1 MLLENHYHNSLV
13 NGIPTGLRLL
23 DTQMSGIVVLSQVQT
38 EWPVLVH
45 RDPIETSGSR
55 CPLDACSS
63 SAQKMVFNLNTL
75 LACSFFCLFPSTN
88 RNIGNLRAINFD
100 MLFVSLHQKPDE
112 KQRNK
117 IKCIVHYFERIF
129 SEMPTGNVSFERK
142 VTALEYKSSRLS
154 YPNAR
159 FWRKSTVPL
168 CRFEVRTSGFIEDQ
182 PYEAIEVDFA
192 NKLLGGGA
200 LKRGCVQE
208 EIRFMINPELISGI
222 LFLPAMKENE
232 AIEMV
237 GAERF
242 ANYTG
247 YSSSFVFSGNHVDQ
261 RDIDSMGR
269 RKTRIIAIDA
279 LRLPGKRQYELELIL
294 REINKAFCGFLDQRK
309 DDEYQ
314 KLFLDEGISGSVTS
328 EVVIHRITLQNSTNT
343 CMMPVE
349 DAIMSSTVAKS
360 SDHEWTSSLMKF
372 KSESQENQN
381 EIGIATGNWGCGAFG
396 GDPEI
401 KTMIQWLAASQ
412 ALRPFVLCYTFGLE
426 SLDNLDEVVN
436 VIASRK
442 YTVGD
447 LWNMFVKYTS
457 KRVKRKTVDGFFQWL
472 LST

>member
-1 MLLENHYHNSLV
+1 MLLENHYHNALV

-23 DTQMSGIVVLSQVQT
+23 DTQMSGIVVLSQA
-38 EWPVLVH
+38 L
-45 RDPIETSGSR
+45 IG
-55 CPLDACSS
+55 A
-63 SAQKMVFNLNTL
+63 L

-100 MLFVSLHQKPDE
+100 MLFVCLHQKPDE

-117 IKCIVHYFERIF
+117 IKCIVHYFERIC

-142 VTALEYKSSRLS
+142 VTPLEYKSSRLS

-168 CRFEVRTSGFIEDQ
+168 CRFEVRTS
-182 PYEAIEVDFA
+182 EASDRFNDNDI
-192 NKLLGGGA
+192 KLCRYDHL
-200 LKRGCVQE
+200 
-208 EIRFMINPELISGI
+208 S
-222 LFLPAMKENE
+222 FLD
-232 AIEMV
+232 
-237 GAERF
+237 R
-242 ANYTG
+242 

-279 LRLPGKRQYELELIL
+279 LRRPGKRQYELELIL

-309 DDEYQ
+309 DVEYQ

-328 EVVIHRITLQNSTNT
+328 E
-343 CMMPVE
+343 PVE

-360 SDHEWTSSLMKF
+360 SDHEWTTSLMKF
-372 KSESQENQN
+372 ESESQENQN

-412 ALRPFVLCYTFGLE
+412 ALRPFVLYYTFGLE
-426 SLDNLDEVVN
+426 SLHNLDEVVN
-436 VIASRK
+436 VIASRQ

-457 KRVKRKTVDGFFQWL
+457 KRVERKTVDGFFQWL